1 MPEPTQDDAQLI
13 VQLATLWTQL
23 DGIRASGW
31 IWSDAF
37 VADPDEYKQK
47 YPSGTTEHG
56 YVSTTAGWFETVG
69 TLVKNGL
76 LNEALVLDWV
86 SVEPIWKRLE
96 PLLLAERDEHDEPR
110 LYENFEAL
118 ARARV
123 TA

>member
-1 MPEPTQDDAQLI
+1 MPEATQDDAKLI
-13 VQLATLWTQL
+13 VELASLWTQI
-23 DGIRASGW
+23 DGIQASGW

-37 VADPDEYKQK
+37 VADPDEYMQK

-56 YVSTTAGWFETVG
+56 YVSATAGWFETVG

-76 LNEALVLDWV
+76 LNEALVLDWLA
-86 SVEPIWKRLE
+86 VEPIWKRLE
-96 PLLLAERDEHDEPR
+96 PLLLAEREKYDEPR